1 MDRNLALEFV
11 RVTEAAALAAAAHM
25 GRGDEAVADAAAVE
39 AMHRLFPDIEFRGHL
54 VVGEGD
60 EDSVPML
67 YIDEVLGT
75 GTGSTIEVA
84 VDALEGATTCALGAP
99 NAIVAIAVAE
109 EGGFLRCPADVY
121 MEKIAVGSWG
131 RGVIDLDKSMG
142 DNLAALA
149 AVKGVKPQNLR
160 VVMLDRPR
168 HAKLLHELRDI
179 DVHVTLISDG
189 DLSAA
194 LATTREESGVDLLV
208 GTGRAAQ
215 GILAAAALRCL
226 GGEIQARFQPGN
238 AAEFEQLRE
247 SGVDDIRKKYTA
259 EELARGSVVFAAT
272 GVTTGNYL
280 RGVRFFPG
288 GGESHSV
295 VMRSK
300 SRTIRFLNTFHYFEE
315 QPEY

>member
-11 RVTEAAALAAAAHM
+11 RVTEAAALAAAAQM

-39 AMHRLFPDIEFRGHL
+39 AMHRLFPHIEFSGQL
-54 VVGEGD
+54 VLGEGD

-67 YIDEVLGT
+67 YVDEALGT
-75 GTGSTIEVA
+75 GTGPTIEVV

-99 NAIVAIAVAE
+99 NAIAAIAVAE
-109 EGGFLRCPADVY
+109 QGGFLRCPADVY
-121 MEKIAVGSWG
+121 MEKIAVGPWG
-131 RGVIDLDKSMG
+131 RGVIDLDKPMI
-142 DNLAALA
+142 DNLTALA
-149 AVKGVKPQNLR
+149 QVKGVKPQNLS

-194 LATTREESGVDLLV
+194 LATTREESGIDLLV

-247 SGVDDIRKKYTA
+247 SGVDDIHKKYTA
-259 EELARGSVVFAAT
+259 EELAQGSVVFAAT
-272 GVTTGNYL
+272 GVTSGNYL

>member
-25 GRGDEAVADAAAVE
+25 GRGDEAVADAAAVS
-39 AMHRLFPDIEFRGHL
+39 AMYQLFPDIEFNGRL
-54 VVGEGD
+54 FIGEGD

-67 YIDEVLGT
+67 YADEALGT
-75 GTGSTIEVA
+75 GKGPEIEVI
-84 VDALEGATTCALGAP
+84 VDALESATSCALGGP
-99 NAIVAIAVAE
+99 NAIAAIAIAE
-109 EGGFLRCPADVY
+109 QGGFLRCPPDIY
-121 MEKIAVGSWG
+121 MEKIAVGAWG
-131 RGVIDLDKSMG
+131 KGVIDLDVSMA

-149 AVKGVKPQNLR
+149 EVKGVKPQNLR
-160 VVMLDRPR
+160 VVVLDRPR
-168 HAKLLHELRDI
+168 HAKLLQELRDT
-179 DVHVTLISDG
+179 DVHLKLISDG

-215 GILAAAALRCL
+215 GILAAVALQCL
-226 GGEIQARFQPGN
+226 GGEIQARFQPGTQD
-238 AAEFEQLRE
+238 EVDQLRQI
-247 SGVDDIRKKYTA
+247 GVEDLRKKYTA
-259 EELARGSVVFAAT
+259 EDLAQGSVVFAAT
-272 GVTTGNYL
+272 GVTTGEYL